1 MRSRNI
7 EFTCQK
13 LKPRTKFFAF
23 FDGIAL
29 PKKLVTPKIMG
40 LIKDPSTDAQTNNI
54 PFQIGETIHVKK
66 GNGKFRFKARVASPN
81 DNFSINPLDGTDI
94 SATADYTSNL
104 AFIKIDTKSL
114 ADLSLI
120 HI

>member
-7 EFTCQK
+7 EFVCQK

-40 LIKDPSTDAQTNNI
+40 LVKDPASDAKTNSI
-54 PFQIGETIHVKK
+54 PFQIGETIHVTK
-66 GNGKFRFKARVASPN
+66 GNGKFRFKGRVAAPN
-81 DNFSINPLDGTDI
+81 EGFQINPLDGSDI
-94 SATADYTSNL
+94 TSISDYKSNL
-104 AFIKIDTKSL
+104 AFINIDTKSL